1 MTGTVQLIMWF
12 IVPAPIIFL
21 WVFVTNSDAKITEK
35 FQNLLLG
42 ELFGPVSALFIVA
55 FWIDMLL
62 DSIKS
67 KK

>member
-1 MTGTVQLIMWF
+1 MTGTLQLIMWF

-35 FQNLLLG
+35 FQHLLLG
-42 ELFGPVSALFIVA
+42 ELFGPVSALFIIA

-62 DSIKS
+62 DKIKS

>member
-35 FQNLLLG
+35 FQHLLLG

-55 FWIDMLL
+55 FWIGMLL
-62 DSIKS
+62 DKIKS